1 MVSLGTQVFLGEAF
15 EEGLMV
21 LRRLLGWHMID
32 VTYKNKLN
40 ISGKTKSFWVNDKGE
55 NVHTRPRFVDLSIS
69 AQMRIEELTA
79 LDRILYEHGKAA
91 WEKAREPFAQ
101 DIEEDL
107 NEFHE
112 LQSALHENLL
122 SKPRGSAA
130 QMYNLG
136 SVLGP
141 PLPLDVDFAF

>member
-69 AQMRIEELTA
+69 VRQRSTRLI
-79 LDRILYEHGKAA
+79 REHLFRDYDG
-91 WEKAREPFAQ
+91 
-101 DIEEDL
+101 
-107 NEFHE
+107 
-112 LQSALHENLL
+112 
-122 SKPRGSAA
+122 
-130 QMYNLG
+130 
-136 SVLGP
+136 
-141 PLPLDVDFAF
+141 